1 MPTAAHKDYS
11 GTPLP
16 QKLGIRDGSRVL
28 LVSPPPGFTLDPLPP
43 GARVLR
49 RPAGAL
55 DVVVLFATRR
65 RELERR
71 LTALARSLD
80 PTGKL
85 WVAWPK
91 KAAKVETD
99 LTFDAVQETGLSA
112 GLVDNKSA
120 SLDHVFQGVQFV
132 NRLRDRPGGRR

>member
-1 MPTAAHKDYS
+1 MAAHKDYS
-11 GTPLP
+11 GTPLSR
-16 QKLGIRDGSRVL
+16 KLGIRDGSRVL
-28 LVSPPPGFTLDPLPP
+28 LVSPPSGFTLDSLPP
-43 GARVLR
+43 GAQVLR
-49 RPAGAL
+49 QPGGTL

-71 LTALARSLD
+71 LAALAHSLD
-80 PTGKL
+80 PAGRL

-99 LTFDAVQETGLSA
+99 LTFDVVQEVGLSA

-120 SLDHVFQGVQFV
+120 SLDPVFQGVQFV
-132 NRLRDRPGGRR
+132 YRLRDRPGGRR

>member
-1 MPTAAHKDYS
+1 
-11 GTPLP
+11 
-16 QKLGIRDGSRVL
+16 
-28 LVSPPPGFTLDPLPP
+28 
-43 GARVLR
+43 VLR
-49 RPAGAL
+49 RHGGAL

-65 RELERR
+65 RELERK
-71 LTALARSLD
+71 LTLLARSLD
-80 PTGKL
+80 PAGRL

-91 KAAKVETD
+91 KAAKVDTD

-132 NRLRDRPGGRR
+132 YRLRDRPGGRR